1 MRKNMTNNE
10 MLLAAMEFEE
20 VEFAYDLLFLIQAG
34 IVDANAEFNISGEDW
49 NRVDKRTVNSWQ
61 KVNLLNFKLI
71 HLYAVRI
78 NVSDWM
84 IIFARSEEEA
94 RGYALN
100 KLGGGK
106 VTKMPKEKWLTSFY
120 FPDTKEFKSLM
131 DIRKQAVQFPTH
143 III

>member
-1 MRKNMTNNE
+1 MQRMTNNE

-20 VEFAYDLLFLIQAG
+20 VELAYDIFYLIQEG
-34 IVDANAEFNISGEDW
+34 IVDPNAEFNISGEDW

-61 KVNLLNFKLI
+61 KVNLLNFNLI
-71 HLYAVRI
+71 HLYAVRM
-78 NVSDWM
+78 NASDWM
-84 IIFARSEEEA
+84 IIMAKGDDEA

-120 FPDTKEFKSLM
+120 FPDTKEFKSLL
-131 DIRKQAVQFPTH
+131 DIRRETVSFPTH
-143 III
+143 LII